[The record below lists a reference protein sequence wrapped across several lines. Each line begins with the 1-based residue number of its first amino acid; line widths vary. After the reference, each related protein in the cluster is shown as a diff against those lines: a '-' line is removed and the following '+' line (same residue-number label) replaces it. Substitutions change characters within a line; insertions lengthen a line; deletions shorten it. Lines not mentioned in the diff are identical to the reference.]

1 MTLPKDPFILY
12 SFVNTQLRD
21 FYPDIEQF
29 CDAANIPVSELKEK
43 LATIGFEYVE
53 EINQFK

>member
-29 CDAANIPVSELKEK
+29 CDASNIPVSELKEK